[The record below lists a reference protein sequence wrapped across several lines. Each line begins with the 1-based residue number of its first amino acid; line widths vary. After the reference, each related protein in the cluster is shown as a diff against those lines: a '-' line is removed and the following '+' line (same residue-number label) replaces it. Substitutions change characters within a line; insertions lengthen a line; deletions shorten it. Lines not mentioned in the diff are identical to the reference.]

1 MLYRTF
7 KESPMTD
14 NIQRLKEILSQQSS
28 ITFAYLFGSRVKG
41 YANGKSD
48 WDIAVYF
55 SEQSENIVTW
65 PVFEIEATAQ
75 VTVLN
80 NSLTPVFYFQI
91 VSEGIVLVDKNEA
104 CRAEFENRVLRYY
117 YDWQYFQKRQILAEK
132 SIFKVE

>member
-1 MLYRTF
+1 
-7 KESPMTD
+7 MTD

-65 PVFEIEATAQ
+65 PVFELEAKLSKAIEATAQ